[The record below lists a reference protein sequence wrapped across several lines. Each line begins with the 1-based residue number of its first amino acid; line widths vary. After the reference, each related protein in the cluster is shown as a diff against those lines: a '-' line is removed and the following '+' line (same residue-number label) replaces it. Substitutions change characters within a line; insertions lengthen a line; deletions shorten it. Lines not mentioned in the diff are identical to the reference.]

1 MVGEYVEHQGD
12 EYVVTGSRVS
22 LASLVASWKQGLSA
36 ESIRDE
42 FPTLHLEQVYGAITY
57 YLHNQSEINLYLE
70 ALSDDFQHRAQQ
82 QAILYPE
89 ITAKLRAAL
98 ETTQR

>member
-1 MVGEYVEHQGD
+1 MTSEYVKQQGED
-12 EYVVTGSRVS
+12 YVLAGSRVS
-22 LASLVASWKQGLSA
+22 LASVVAAWKDGFSA

-57 YLHNQSEINLYLE
+57 YLHNQAEIDAYL
-70 ALSDDFQHRAQQ
+70 ASLSSDFQQRTER

-89 ITAKLRAAL
+89 ITAKLRMAL